1 MAKKLLLID
10 AMSLAFRAY
19 YSMPESMTAPDG
31 SPIGAVL
38 GFVSMIMQAIE
49 KVKPTHIVVCFD
61 MKGPTFRHDLYNDYK
76 GHRSAPPEAFIA
88 QIPVF
93 RSILDDMGIKRV
105 EQAGFEADDIIG
117 TLSEIA
123 DKVEMKSV
131 IVTGDSDSLQLVSD
145 HTTVMITRKGIS
157 DIVMHTPET
166 VLTHFGISCHQL
178 IDFKA
183 LKGDASDNIPGVK
196 GVGEKTASTLIRT
209 YQTLEGIYENIDQI
223 TPSGMR
229 QKLIDGKA
237 MAELSK
243 VLVTIKL
250 DVPIQPPLEDF
261 EFNPDWQQILNAFK
275 KYAFNSLI
283 RRYQPYLQNT
293 TPNPTIVETHG
304 RASLQSD
311 PAPAKYPCIL
321 TLQSLQQ
328 ILPNLQSGFAID
340 LETTSLAIMD
350 AQIVGISL
358 SWEHAQGV
366 YIPLNPYVLPQDAQT
381 SLFDAP
387 VIKDPLYSTRFRL
400 NPYLELLK
408 PILENPSIPKTTHN
422 GKYEWAVLANYGI
435 QLMGIQFD
443 TMIAAYL
450 VFPGE
455 RLGLKE
461 LASQLLGCEMTT
473 YQEVT
478 GTGKSQIRFDQ
489 VPIDKATQ
497 YAAADSD
504 MTWRLTQL
512 LKPMLAEK
520 GLETLFNDIEL
531 PTLKVLGKMERSG
544 VKLNH
549 VYLKQLE
556 TEFAQKLVI
565 LESQIYQE
573 AGGHFN
579 INSPQQLGGIL
590 YDKLNLPVLKKTKTG
605 RSTDASVLEK
615 LASHHPIA
623 KLMMDYRTLE
633 KLQSTYIKALP
644 QLVNPMT
651 GKIHASF
658 NQTIAAT
665 GRLSSTTPNL
675 QNIPIRTEEGSKIR
689 HAFIPSLPN
698 GQLLSADYSQ
708 IELRILAHLSEDPN
722 MMLAFKNGEDIHQA
736 TASLIFDTPLESVTK
751 QQRYQAKTVN
761 FGIIYGQS
769 AFGLSE
775 TLGIGRKEAALIIE
789 AYYLR
794 FPSIKAFMDKTI
806 QFARDNGYVI
816 TEFGRK
822 RPVPDIHSKNPGL
835 RQFSERMAVNTRMQ
849 GTAADLI
856 KVAMI
861 HIQTDIEKK
870 ALKSRM
876 IIQVHDELVFDVYPG
891 EEETLKEIVVTRME
905 SAATFSIPLK
915 VDSAFGSSWQSL

>member
-1 MAKKLLLID
+1 MQTSRQDSQKKLLLID

-31 SPIGAVL
+31 SSIGAVY
-38 GFVSMIMQAIE
+38 GFVSMIMQALD
-49 KVKPTHIVVCFD
+49 KVHPSHVAVCFD
-61 MKGPTFRHDLYNDYK
+61 MKGPTFRHHLYDDYK
-76 GHRSAPPEAFIA
+76 GHRPAPPESFIA
-88 QIPVF
+88 QIPLF
-93 RSILDDMGIKRV
+93 RSILDAMGIKRV

-123 DKVEMKSV
+123 DQVQMKSI

-145 HTTVMITRKGIS
+145 HTSVMITRKGIS
-157 DIVMHTPET
+157 DIVMHTPES
-166 VLTHFGISCHQL
+166 VQEYYGITSHQL

-183 LKGDASDNIPGVK
+183 LKGDTSDNIPGVK
-196 GVGEKTASTLIRT
+196 GIGEKTAITLIKT
-209 YQTLEGIYENIDQI
+209 YHTLEGIYQNIDQV
-223 TPSGMR
+223 TPNGLR

-243 VLVTIKL
+243 ILVTIKL
-250 DVPIQPPLEDF
+250 DVPIEPKLEDF
-261 EFNPDWQQILNAFK
+261 EFKPNWQDILNTFK

-283 RRYQPYLQNT
+283 RKYQNYLQVQQNAT
-293 TPNPTIVETHG
+293 NGVLGDSPYHG
-304 RASLQSD
+304 ITSLNELSE
-311 PAPAKYPCIL
+311 IL
-321 TLQSLQQ
+321 SKLTSR
-328 ILPNLQSGFAID
+328 FAID
-340 LETTSLAIMD
+340 LETTSLSIMD
-350 AQIVGISL
+350 AQIVGVAL
-358 SWEHAQGV
+358 SWKHAQGV
-366 YIPLNPYVLPQDAQT
+366 YIPLNDYVIPQDTQQ
-381 SLFDAP
+381 SLFDTS

-400 NPYLELLK
+400 NPYLEQLK
-408 PILENPSIPKTTHN
+408 PFLENANIPKTTHN

-435 QLMGIQFD
+435 QFAGIQFD

-450 VFPGE
+450 LFPGE

-461 LASQLLGCEMTT
+461 LTSQLLGCEMTT
-473 YQEVT
+473 YEQVA
-478 GTGKSQIRFDQ
+478 GTGKSQLRFDQ
-489 VPIDKATQ
+489 VSIDHAIQ
-497 YAAADSD
+497 YAAADAD

-512 LKPMLAEK
+512 LAPMLKEK
-520 GLETLFNDIEL
+520 GLESLFNDIEL
-531 PTLKVLGKMERSG
+531 PTMLVLGKMERAG
-544 VKLNH
+544 VKLNIP
-549 VYLKQLE
+549 YLKQLE
-556 TEFAQKLVI
+556 TEFAQKQII

-573 AGGHFN
+573 AGSRFN
-579 INSPQQLGGIL
+579 INSTQQLGDIL

-615 LASHHPIA
+615 LIAHHPIA
-623 KLMMDYRTLE
+623 KLMLDYRTLE
-633 KLQSTYIKALP
+633 KLQNTYIKALP
-644 QLVNPMT
+644 QLVNPIT
-651 GKIHASF
+651 NKIHAHF

-689 HAFIPSLPN
+689 HAFIPSMPN

-708 IELRILAHLSEDPN
+708 IELRILAHLSQDPN
-722 MMLAFKNGEDIHQA
+722 MLMAFKKGEDIHQA
-736 TASLIFDTPLESVTK
+736 TASLIFEVPLDQVNKE
-751 QQRYQAKTVN
+751 QRYQAKTVN

-775 TLGIGRKEAALIIE
+775 TLGIGRKEAAEIIA

-794 FPSIKAFMDKTI
+794 FPDIKAFMDKTI
-806 QFARDNGYVI
+806 QFARDKGFVM

-856 KVAMI
+856 KIAMI
-861 HIQTDIEKK
+861 NIQTDIEKK

-876 IIQVHDELVFDVYPG
+876 IIQVHDELVFDVSHG
-891 EEETLKEIVVTRME
+891 EEDTLKNIVVTRME
-905 SAATFSIPLK
+905 SATQFSIPLK
-915 VDSAFGSSWQSL
+915 VDATFGDNWQSL